1 MAAFLV
7 GVTICFFVCRFARN
21 GLFKKA
27 LAEAEIIKKNK
38 IVEAKEKFIA
48 LKAEHEN
55 MVHQQEQ
62 IKQQD
67 EELFSL
73 RTQVKQAQADLR
85 NLQIAHALT
94 VDSPQR
100 QKAKNHIRSIIAD
113 IDRTIETLKH

>member
-1 MAAFLV
+1 MEYLQEIEQNVSRLVAAYEQ
-7 GVTICFFVCRFARN
+7 ARRDN
-21 GLFKKA
+21 VA
-27 LAEAEIIKKNK
+27 L
-38 IVEAKEKFIA
+38 
-48 LKAEHEN
+48 
-55 MVHQQEQ
+55 QEQ

-113 IDRTIETLKH
+113 IDRTIDVLKR

>member
-1 MAAFLV
+1 VEYLQEIEQNVSRLVAAYEQ
-7 GVTICFFVCRFARN
+7 ARRDN
-21 GLFKKA
+21 VA
-27 LAEAEIIKKNK
+27 L
-38 IVEAKEKFIA
+38 
-48 LKAEHEN
+48 
-55 MVHQQEQ
+55 QEQ